1 MPYAVRVTRQAE
13 KDIARLTPKLRRK
26 LKDILLNLVAVDP
39 YQGKKFLGDLEGSY
53 SVRLTLKDRVV
64 YSIDEASKTVFVE
77 RARTHYGD

>member
-26 LKDILLNLVAVDP
+26 LKDILLNLVALDP
-39 YQGKKFLGDLEGSY
+39 YQGKKLLGDLEGSY